1 VRVTISS
8 TAGLVA
14 GVLFVGLA
22 ICNVVLMLEA
32 ERTQNLAAKSRL
44 AALHRIGGY
53 AYVVLF
59 CIMAYLMSPRVM
71 GLGLSDKLP
80 KYLLVHIVLSLV
92 LVPLL
97 VLKILIVCRY
107 KHRYSFLMPLG
118 LSIFVISALLV
129 AIPAFS
135 KFLRTARP
143 EIQGFKVTAVVI
155 VALALVFGSLVLR
168 ATVKRSNRSAM
179 PLRPASAPEKPT
191 LSALPNNAKEPLT
204 LLLAKIFQETH
215 DTKTLRFLVPR
226 GRRLQIKPGQFLTF
240 QWIIEGR
247 RVVRSYTVSSSP
259 ARVGYVEITLKRVE
273 SGCVSTFLHEQAKTG
288 LTVEA
293 TGPYGQ
299 FCFDEILHRSV
310 VLIAAGSGITPMISI
325 LRYIDDL
332 CLPTH
337 VTLLYFVR
345 TRKDII
351 FEKELDR
358 LRGCVPA
365 FDCHVCLSQ
374 PDEQWTGDRGRVT
387 QEFIL
392 ERVADLE
399 SATFFLCG
407 PQGFMT
413 SARQILTSAHVNE
426 GRIMEESFGER
437 KTDESPSQSVTR
449 PVATVEFALSKKI
462 CGFPTSSSL
471 LDVAENNGVSI
482 PFGCR
487 QGQCGTCATKVLHGA
502 VRMDSDAGL
511 TAGQRSAGYVLPCVS
526 RAEGNVI
533 VQA

>member
-1 VRVTISS
+1 MRVTISS
-8 TAGLVA
+8 TAGLAA
-14 GVLFVGLA
+14 GVLFAGLA
-22 ICNVVLMLEA
+22 TCNVVFMLEA
-32 ERTQNLAAKSRL
+32 ERTQNPAVKSRL
-44 AALHRIGGY
+44 AVLHRIGGY

-80 KYLLVHIVLSLV
+80 KYLLVHIVLALV

-97 VLKILIVCRY
+97 VLKILIACRY
-107 KHRYSFLMPLG
+107 KHRYSLLMPLG
-118 LSIFVISALLV
+118 LSIFVISVLLV
-129 AIPAFS
+129 VIPAFS
-135 KFLRTARP
+135 ELLRASRP
-143 EIQGFKVTAVVI
+143 GDLGFIVTAVI
-155 VALALVFGSLVLR
+155 AVALGLGSLVSR
-168 ATVKRSNRSAM
+168 ALLGRSSRS
-179 PLRPASAPEKPT
+179 PKPPRSASAPEKSTP
-191 LSALPNNAKEPLT
+191 SVLPKNAKEPMT
-204 LLLAKIFQETH
+204 LLLATISQETH

-240 QWIIEGR
+240 HWIIEGR
-247 RVVRSYTVSSSP
+247 RMVRSYTVSSSP
-259 ARVGYVEITLKRVE
+259 TRVAYVEITPKRVE
-273 SGCVSTFLHEQAKTG
+273 NGCVSTFLHERVKAG

-299 FCFDEILHRSV
+299 FCFDEARHRNV

-325 LRYIDDL
+325 LRYIDEL

-387 QEFIL
+387 EEFIL
-392 ERVADLE
+392 GRVADRD

-407 PQGFMT
+407 PQGFMA
-413 SARQILTSAHVNE
+413 SARQILTSAGVNE
-426 GRIMEESFGER
+426 GRILQESFGER
-437 KTDESPSQSVTR
+437 KTEGSPSQSVTR
-449 PVATVEFALSKKI
+449 PMATVEFVLSKKI
-462 CGFPTSSSL
+462 CGFPASTSL

-502 VRMDSDAGL
+502 VHMDTDAGL
-511 TAGQRSAGYVLPCVS
+511 TADQRSAGYVLPCVS

>member
-1 VRVTISS
+1 MTISY

-14 GVLFVGLA
+14 GVLFAGLA
-22 ICNVVLMLEA
+22 ICNVVFMLEA
-32 ERTQNLAAKSRL
+32 ERTQNPAAKSRL
-44 AALHRIGGY
+44 ALLHRIGGY
-53 AYVVLF
+53 AYVAQF

-80 KYLLVHIVLSLV
+80 KYLLVHIVLVLV

-97 VLKILIVCRY
+97 VLKILIVRRY
-107 KHRYSFLMPLG
+107 KHRYSLLMPLG
-118 LSIFVISALLV
+118 LSIFIISALLV

-135 KFLRTARP
+135 EFLRASHP
-143 EIQGFKVTAVVI
+143 GDLGFRVTAVI
-155 VALALVFGSLVLR
+155 AVALGLLLGSLVLR
-168 ATVKRSNRSAM
+168 ATVRRSSRPPITPRSASAAEN
-179 PLRPASAPEKPT
+179 PASAL
-191 LSALPNNAKEPLT
+191 LSKAKEPLT
-204 LLLAKIFQETH
+204 LLLATIVQETH

-226 GRRLQIKPGQFLTF
+226 ERRLQQKPGQFLTF
-240 QWIIEGR
+240 QWIVEGR
-247 RVVRSYTVSSSP
+247 RVMRSYTVSSSP
-259 ARVGYVEITLKRVE
+259 TRVAYVEITPKRVE
-273 SGCVSTFLHEQAKTG
+273 NGCVSTFLHEQVNAG

-299 FCFDEILHRSV
+299 FCFDETLHRNV

-325 LRYIDDL
+325 LRYIDDR

-345 TRKDII
+345 ARKDII

-358 LRGCVPA
+358 LRGCVPT

-387 QEFIL
+387 EEYIL
-392 ERVADLE
+392 ERVADLD

-407 PQGFMT
+407 PQGFMA
-413 SARQILTSAHVNE
+413 SARRILTSAGVNE
-426 GRIMEESFGER
+426 SRILQESFGER
-437 KTDESPSQSVTR
+437 KTDESPSHSVTR
-449 PVATVEFALSKKI
+449 PMATVEFVLSKKI
-462 CGFPTSSSL
+462 CEFPAGSSL
-471 LDVAENNGVSI
+471 LDVAEDNGVPI

-487 QGQCGTCATKVLHGA
+487 QGQCGTCATKVVHGA
-502 VRMDSDAGL
+502 VHIDADAGL
-511 TAGQRSAGYVLPCVS
+511 TADQRSAGYVLPCVS
-526 RAEGNVI
+526 RADGNVI